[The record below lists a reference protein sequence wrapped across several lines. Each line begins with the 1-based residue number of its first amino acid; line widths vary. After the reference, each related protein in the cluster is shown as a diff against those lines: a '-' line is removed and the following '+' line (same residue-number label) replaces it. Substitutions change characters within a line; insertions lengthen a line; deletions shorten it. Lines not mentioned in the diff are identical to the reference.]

1 MPTRSAIAGLIVAV
15 VIGSVSARGVVIV
28 VVVTVTVVVAA
39 AVAAATATEKSC
51 HCDCG
56 GDERACEWS

>member
-15 VIGSVSARGVVIV
+15 VIGSVSARGIVV